1 VDRSQ
6 TQGIKEVLSE
16 FLRQNKLDVKLKE
29 RRLVESWEEIV
40 GKTIS
45 RSTRNIYI
53 KDKKLF
59 IYLSSSVVRNELFML
74 KDEILKKLNEKAGEE
89 IIQEIIFK

>member
-1 VDRSQ
+1 MDRSQ
-6 TQGIKEVLSE
+6 TKGIKEVLSE